1 MRNNLRTLQG
11 IMIMENKALEKLSQ
25 LDNREMMR
33 TITLEEHFTPPAFLD
48 GPRRKINEQ
57 AKVAEHFGYKKFIE
71 ELSDIGDKRIAEMD
85 AAGIDVQVL
94 SHPIIQQLDATEAV
108 KLTREANDYLAEA
121 VQRYPKRFAGFATL
135 PTAAPDIAAEEL
147 ERMVN
152 EYGFK
157 GGYITGHTRGRY
169 LDDKFFWP
177 ILERAVALKVPLY
190 IHPTP
195 PPEPVIEAY
204 YAGFSPEVTSG
215 LSRAAWGWHIE
226 TAVHVL
232 RLILSGAF
240 DQFPG
245 LQIMIGHMGEAL
257 PFMMP
262 RIDNVLSP
270 NVTKLNHPVA
280 DYLRENIYY
289 TFSGFNFTPTFL
301 NLYLQV
307 GADRI
312 MFSADYPYSPMA
324 QARNFLDQLPVSP
337 VDKHKISHGN
347 AERLLKL

>member
-1 MRNNLRTLQG
+1 MRNYLRILQG
-11 IMIMENKALEKLSQ
+11 IMIMEK

-33 TITLEEHFTPPAFLD
+33 TITLEEHYATPAFLD
-48 GPRRKINEQ
+48 GPGRKLNEQ
-57 AKVAEHFGYKKFIE
+57 VKMAEHFGYGKIIE
-71 ELSDIGDKRIAEMD
+71 ELSDLGDKRIAEMD
-85 AAGIDVQVL
+85 SAGIDVQVL
-94 SHPIIQQLDATEAV
+94 SLTAPSVQQLDATEAV
-108 KLTREANDYLAEA
+108 ELAREANDYLVEA
-121 VQRYPKRFAGFATL
+121 MQRYPKRFAGFATL
-135 PTAAPDIAAEEL
+135 PTADPNIAAEEL

-152 EYGFK
+152 EHGFK
-157 GGYITGHTRGRY
+157 GGNINGHTRGRY

-177 ILERAVALKVPLY
+177 ILERAEALKVPLY
-190 IHPTP
+190 IHPTL

-226 TAVHVL
+226 TAVHIL
-232 RLILSGAF
+232 RLIVSGAF

-245 LQIMIGHMGEAL
+245 LQIVIGHMGEAL

-262 RIDNVLSP
+262 RIDKVLSP

-280 DYLRENIYY
+280 DYLRDNIYY

-337 VDKHKISHGN
+337 VDKNKIAHGN
-347 AERLLKL
+347 AELLLRL

>member
-1 MRNNLRTLQG
+1 
-11 IMIMENKALEKLSQ
+11 MIMEKLC
-25 LDNREMMR
+25 NREMMR
-33 TITLEEHFTPPAFLD
+33 TITLEEHYATPAFLD
-48 GPRRKINEQ
+48 GPGRKLNEQ
-57 AKVAEHFGYKKFIE
+57 AQMAKHFGYGKLIE
-71 ELSDIGDKRIAEMD
+71 ELSDLGDNRIAEMD
-85 AAGIDVQVL
+85 SAGIDVQVL
-94 SHPIIQQLDATEAV
+94 SLTAPSVQQLEATEAV
-108 KLTREANDYLAEA
+108 ELTREANDYLAEA
-121 VQRYPKRFAGFATL
+121 MQRYPKRLAGFATL
-135 PTAAPDIAAEEL
+135 PTADPNIAAEEL

-152 EYGFK
+152 EHGFR
-157 GGYITGHTRGRY
+157 GGNINGHTRGRY

-177 ILERAVALKVPLY
+177 ILERAEALKVPLY
-190 IHPTP
+190 IHPTL

-204 YAGFSPEVTSG
+204 YAGFSPEVTNG

-232 RLILSGAF
+232 RLIVSGVF

-245 LQIMIGHMGEAL
+245 LQIVIGHMGEAL

-262 RIDNVLSP
+262 RINKILSP
-270 NVTKLNHPVA
+270 NVIKLNHPVA

-337 VDKHKISHGN
+337 VDKNKIAHGN
-347 AERLLKL
+347 AERLLRL

>member
-1 MRNNLRTLQG
+1 
-11 IMIMENKALEKLSQ
+11 MIMENKALEKLSQ
-25 LDNREMMR
+25 LNNHEMMR
-33 TITLEEHFTPPAFLD
+33 TITLEEHYATPAFLD
-48 GPRRKINEQ
+48 GPGRKLNEQ
-57 AKVAEHFGYKKFIE
+57 AKMAKHFGSGKLIE

-85 AAGIDVQVL
+85 AAGIDMQVL
-94 SHPIIQQLDATEAV
+94 SLTAPSVQQLDATEAV
-108 KLTREANDYLAEA
+108 ELTREANDYLIEA
-121 VQRYPKRFAGFATL
+121 IQLYPKRFAGFATL
-135 PTAAPDIAAEEL
+135 PTAAPDSAAEEL

-152 EYGFK
+152 EHGFK
-157 GGYITGHTRGRY
+157 GGNINGHTRDRY

-177 ILERAVALKVPLY
+177 ILERAETLKVPLY
-190 IHPTP
+190 IHPTL

-204 YAGFSPEVTSG
+204 YTGFSPEVTDG

-240 DQFPG
+240 DQFPD
-245 LQIMIGHMGEAL
+245 LQIVIGHMGEAL

-280 DYLRENIYY
+280 NYLRENIYY
-289 TFSGFNFTPTFL
+289 TFSGFNFTQTFL

-312 MFSADYPYSPMA
+312 MFSADYPYSPMD

-337 VDKHKISHGN
+337 GDKHKIAHGN
-347 AERLLKL
+347 AECLLRL

>member
-1 MRNNLRTLQG
+1 
-11 IMIMENKALEKLSQ
+11 MILENKALEKLAQ
-25 LDNREMMR
+25 LDNHEMIR
-33 TITLEEHFTPPAFLD
+33 TITLEEHFTHPAFLA
-48 GPRRKINEQ
+48 GPGRRVNEQ
-57 AKVAEHFGYKKFIE
+57 AKMTTNFGYGKFIE
-71 ELSDIGDKRIAEMD
+71 ELSDLGDKRIAEMD
-85 AAGIDVQVL
+85 TAGIDVQVL
-94 SHPIIQQLDATEAV
+94 SHPIIQQLNAVEAV
-108 KLTREANDYLAEA
+108 ELAREANDYLAEA
-121 VQRYPKRFAGFATL
+121 VRRYPKRFAGFATL
-135 PTAAPDIAAEEL
+135 PIAAPNIAAEEL

-152 EYGFK
+152 EHGFK

-169 LDDKFFWP
+169 LDDKFFWR
-177 ILERAVALKVPLY
+177 ILERAEALKVPLY

-270 NVTKLNHPVA
+270 NITKLNHPVV

-337 VDKHKISHGN
+337 VDKHKIAHGN
-347 AERLLKL
+347 AERILRL